1 VQSVDI
7 SPASPLARFYMD
19 NHSQRRLYLITGP
32 IGSGK
37 TTWCTEI
44 ASRAKAIHLKPGGLI
59 SPARFED
66 GDKVGIDLLNV
77 ATDERRH
84 LASLHPEEP
93 CGIIVGGWCFD
104 AATLA
109 WCNQI
114 LRSLDE
120 HNPIF
125 LDELG
130 PLEFERRIGFF
141 EGLKLLDD
149 NRYQLAFVVIRP
161 GLIDLACK
169 RWSVSKV
176 IDVTTTAATQFRFTE

>member
-1 VQSVDI
+1 
-7 SPASPLARFYMD
+7 MD
-19 NHSQRRLYLITGP
+19 SHTQRRLYLITGP

-37 TTWCTEI
+37 STWCVEI
-44 ASRAKAIHLKPGGLI
+44 VPRLKAIDLEPEGLI

-66 GDKVGIDLLNV
+66 GEKVGIDLLNI
-77 ATDERRH
+77 ATGERRL

-93 CGIIVGGWCFD
+93 CEITVGGWCFD
-104 AATLA
+104 ATTLA

-114 LRSLDE
+114 LRSVDE

-125 LDELG
+125 LDEIG
-130 PLEFERRIGFF
+130 PLEFERGVGFI

-161 GLIDLACK
+161 GLIDLACR
-169 RWSVSKV
+169 RWPVSDV
-176 IDVTTTAATQFRFTE
+176 IDVTTTSASQFRFTE